1 MEGRKILY
9 YVAEKNGYDFHKM
22 YAVVNQHKFEFND
35 QDVEE
40 VCSKASNNFITILDV
55 GYPERL
61 KRIYNPAMVLNYEG
75 DISVLSK
82 SGKFIFLFD
91 RANTFNLS
99 EDIVVTI
106 SEGMINVGG
115 VLKLW
120 LNKKYEDIVP
130 LHNIAA
136 GLCRVVAILTPVLDH
151 QEMAAS
157 VLITSMLNIGGDVY
171 VAPTVNPSFNN
182 KLIKEGA
189 YLADCKEDLDVK
201 ED

>member
-1 MEGRKILY
+1 MENRKILY

-22 YAVVNQHKFEFND
+22 YAAVNSKLDFTEK
-35 QDVEE
+35 DVEE
-40 VCSKASNNFITILDV
+40 ACSKAGNFITILDV

-75 DISVLSK
+75 DINVLSNC
-82 SGKFIFLFD
+82 GKFVFLFD
-91 RANTFNLS
+91 KANNFNLPD
-99 EDIVVTI
+99 DIVVTI

-120 LNKKYEDIVP
+120 LGKKYEDIVP

-136 GLCRVVAILTPVLDH
+136 GLCRAVAILTPVMEH
-151 QEMAAS
+151 KEIAAT
-157 VLITSMLNIGGDVY
+157 VLIGSMLHMGGDVY

-189 YLADCKEDLDVK
+189 YLADCKEDLEEKVK
-201 ED
+201 